1 MNESRLAPITYNYS
15 YRTTFPSLT
24 GKGVSK
30 LIYRSKDMIEP
41 LHEGWMEG
49 GGERGGREGGEGGG
63 GGEGEEEGSREEM
76 SREEMSRE
84 GGRREGE

>member
-49 GGERGGREGGEGGG
+49 GGERGGREGGEVGGEGKGGG
-63 GGEGEEEGSREEM
+63 GGGG
-76 SREEMSRE
+76 
-84 GGRREGE
+84 GGRERGGRGWGRER